1 MKPVFRAPFKP
12 PLRWPKWNGVW
23 SGAKGIS
30 WHRSHCLPSPLF
42 MSLFSLLTTKR
53 QQALGRPCFGWFT
66 LFSGFTAIG
75 RLFDRERTATRQ
87 YLRWTIE
94 PLGLILGKLAHAILT
109 TTGLTAL
116 VLATFL
122 LFLGWPSGLEQAGK
136 PGLLV
141 LGAWLGGLSVTT
153 TLVLCDRSR
162 LPSAVRRC
170 CVERRTGPSLASS
183 TNHFGDAIDQRST
196 SRHTLEHPWRTA
208 PLFGRIERWN
218 QHLGMHSLPL
228 HLARMNSW
236 NSVWKIGGI
245 VLLAYVIVRGFST
258 PLQPGLVE
266 ASPTRL
272 SPGKTKV
279 TLSAVGQPFLR
290 DQETL
295 ADFQLILRSE
305 EELLKTQ
312 ILDISEHRVTASI
325 NFPLCCPHQPW
336 MPFCSPPPRAPCF
349 WAMPSS

>member
-1 MKPVFRAPFKP
+1 MKTGFQSTFQTAIAVAQMEWRLEWRQGHQLASVALFAVASVYVAFQ
-12 PLRWPKWNGVW
+12 
-23 SGAKGIS
+23 SSDHETSTGA
-30 WHRSHCLPSPLF
+30 WTAMLWLVY
-42 MSLFSLLTTKR
+42 
-53 QQALGRPCFGWFT
+53 

-153 TLVLCDRSR
+153 TLVFVTAGR

-170 CVERRTGPSLASS
+170 RVERRTGPSLASS

-228 HLARMNSW
+228 HLARHEQAGIASGK
-236 NSVWKIGGI
+236 SEVI

-272 SPGKTKV
+272 SPGKTK
-279 TLSAVGQPFLR
+279 G
-290 DQETL
+290 
-295 ADFQLILRSE
+295 
-305 EELLKTQ
+305 
-312 ILDISEHRVTASI
+312 H
-325 NFPLCCPHQPW
+325 PLCGWPTL
-336 MPFCSPPPRAPCF
+336 
-349 WAMPSS
+349 PS